1 MRTKTCVRVLWA
13 CLIIALVAG
22 CGPGANVRR
31 LAVREGYTSASVIAA
46 FEVRYDL
53 AKSRVPAGKVVIDGD
68 ERVFSTLSQA
78 VAVAPDDALIL
89 VGAGRYD
96 DAVVVGGKRLQIKG
110 EGPDKTIVM
119 ARETALYLSRSDV
132 AVSGI
137 RFVSLSVGADVSVTA
152 VSESRAR
159 LEDCRFEGGTGP
171 GVLVAGKTTRVSL
184 TGNVITG
191 NMGGGLR
198 VQGGSLKLLR
208 NAIVR
213 NAVGGIVI
221 SPSHPGAIA
230 SLSLWHDTVLD
241 NWSGRRCVSFARSG
255 MVPVTPLE
263 NYRIEGAIINSGGL
277 GEVFSEEYYGTV
289 KQTGRNFVSASPL
302 PAPDFFVNPDAN
314 DYRPRGAIVK
324 DELGIELGAFPSAVG
339 MAEVR
344 KIFNNALVSEK
355 LRLAYVTSLFL
366 PAAERAEV
374 HVRIQGVL
382 SGWVG
387 DFLKYKRLGT
397 RLFAALGLAQVAP
410 EHWRLEV
417 ILAKFLDGFVER
429 YTYAL
434 KPLNFFPDNPEFGKR
449 IENYLQGRTSFI
461 PRFVVTGEER
471 GQAYVLS
478 GRVIKPL
485 VTLDTQRYF
494 EVPKSVNN
502 PYHEK
507 VKDAAG
513 MLESRVVEQQ
523 KKIDDIDFTLNNPH
537 FTHAQKNTRY
547 RKNLEKK
554 KVKLEEAK
562 VKLQVQLKELTDQLA
577 ASKPVFDLTVKGHIT
592 EAEVRGSIFAT
603 LVLAPAGDIMMDTTE
618 ALSFRHIRLDVA
630 PLPEYGYEGA
640 SIVPAEIEPEEQ
652 AARSI
657 AEKMLRSLIQTETA
671 ELHRLLE
678 LYRQG
683 VIDNDAEDK
692 LVELLILNADLYRK
706 ALAAQS
712 EYEALRREM
721 DKKIDPLQVRVG
733 YDEQRGVGKQGVTVT
748 VHYEDVEARGRRL
761 DELETLYKPYWELN
775 LLVDNF
781 LKTRYGINQKLFFE
795 TRTIFEGMVGSNK
808 GTQ

>member
-1 MRTKTCVRVLWA
+1 M
-13 CLIIALVAG
+13 
-22 CGPGANVRR
+22 
-31 LAVREGYTSASVIAA
+31 
-46 FEVRYDL
+46 
-53 AKSRVPAGKVVIDGD
+53 PAGKVVIDGD
-68 ERVFSTLSQA
+68 ERRFATLSQA
-78 VAVAPDDALIL
+78 VAEAPDDAVIL
-89 VGAGRYD
+89 VGAGHYE
-96 DAVVVGGKRLQIKG
+96 DAVVVGGKRLHIVGQ
-110 EGPDKTIVM
+110 GPDKTVVI
-119 ARETALYLSRSDV
+119 ARETALYISRSDV

-171 GVLVAGKTTRVSL
+171 GLLVAGKTTRVSL

-198 VQGGSLKLLR
+198 IQGGSLKLLR

-213 NAVGGIVI
+213 NAVGGIVMA
-221 SPSHPGAIA
+221 PSHPGAVA
-230 SLSLWHDTVLD
+230 SLSLWHDTILD

-255 MVPVTPLE
+255 VVPVAPLD

-289 KQTGRNFVSASPL
+289 RQRGRNFISTSPL
-302 PAPDFFVNPDAN
+302 PAPDFFVNPDGG

-324 DELGIELGAFPSAVG
+324 DELGIELGAFPSEAG

-355 LRLAYVTSLFL
+355 LQLAYVTSLFL
-366 PAAERAEV
+366 PAKERAEV
-374 HVRIQGVL
+374 HVRIQKVL

-397 RLFAALGLAQVAP
+397 RLFAALGLARVAP

-434 KPLNFFPDNPEFGKR
+434 KPLNFFPDNPEFGQR
-449 IENYLQGRTSFI
+449 IENYLKGRTSFI

-471 GQAYVLS
+471 EQAYVLS
-478 GRVIKPL
+478 GRVTKPL
-485 VTLDTQRYF
+485 ITQESQRYF
-494 EVPKSVNN
+494 EVPRTVSN

-507 VKDAAG
+507 VKTAAG
-513 MLESRVVEQQ
+513 MLESRVIEQQ
-523 KKIDDIDFTLNNPH
+523 KKIDDIDFTLTNPH

-547 RKNLEKK
+547 RKNLQKK
-554 KVKLEEAK
+554 KEKLATGKARLEA
-562 VKLQVQLKELTDQLA
+562 QLKELTDQLVI
-577 ASKPVFDLTVKGHIT
+577 SKPVFDLTVKGHIT

-618 ALSFRHIRLDVA
+618 VLSFRHIRLDVA
-630 PLPEYGYEGA
+630 PLPEYGYGGA
-640 SIVPAEIEPEEQ
+640 SIVPAKIAPEEQ

-657 AEKMLRSLIQTETA
+657 AEKMLRSLIHIETTE
-671 ELHRLLE
+671 LRRLLE
-678 LYRQG
+678 QYRLG
-683 VIDNDAEDK
+683 TIDNDEEDK

-706 ALAAQS
+706 ALEAQA
-712 EYEALRREM
+712 EYETLRRTAGQAVE
-721 DKKIDPLQVRVG
+721 PLQVVVG
-733 YDEQRGVGKQGVTVT
+733 YDERRGVGKKGVTVD
-748 VHYEDVEARGRRL
+748 VHYEDSDAKSKRL
-761 DELETLYKPYWELN
+761 DELGSLYKPYWELN

-795 TRTIFEGMVGSNK
+795 TRTIFERMVGK
-808 GTQ
+808 KE

>member
-1 MRTKTCVRVLWA
+1 
-13 CLIIALVAG
+13 
-22 CGPGANVRR
+22 VRR
-31 LAVREGYTSASVIAA
+31 LAVREGYTSQPVITA

-53 AKSRVPAGKVVIDGD
+53 ANSKVPPGKVVIDGD
-68 ERVFSTLSQA
+68 ERVFATLSQA
-78 VAVAPDDALIL
+78 VAAAPDDATIL
-89 VGAGRYD
+89 VGAGRYE
-96 DAVVVGGKRLQIKG
+96 DAVVVGGKRLHIKG
-110 EGPDKTIVM
+110 EGPDKTIVL
-119 ARETALYLSRSDV
+119 ARETALYISRSDV
-132 AVSGI
+132 AISGI

-171 GVLVAGKTTRVSL
+171 GLLIAGKTTRVSL
-184 TGNVITG
+184 TGNVVTG
-191 NMGGGLR
+191 NMGGGVR
-198 VQGGSLKLLR
+198 IQGGSLKLLR

-213 NAVGGIVI
+213 NAVAGLVLA
-221 SPSHPGAIA
+221 PSHPGAIA

-255 MVPVTPLE
+255 VVPITPLE
-263 NYRIEGAIINSGGL
+263 NYRVEGAIINSGGL

-289 KQTGRNFVSASPL
+289 KQKGRNFVSPSPL
-302 PAPDFFVNPDAN
+302 PAPDFFVDADGG

-324 DELGIELGAFPSAVG
+324 DELGIELGAFPSEAG

-344 KIFNNALVSEK
+344 KIFNNALISEK
-355 LRLAYVTSLFL
+355 LQLAYVTSLFL
-366 PAAERAEV
+366 PAKERADV
-374 HVRIQGVL
+374 HVRIQQVL

-397 RLFAALGLAQVAP
+397 RLFAALGLARVAP

-434 KPLNFFPDNPEFGKR
+434 KPLNFFPENPEFGKR
-449 IENYLQGRTSFI
+449 IENYLKGRTSFI
-461 PRFVVTGEER
+461 PRFVVTGEDRE
-471 GQAYVLS
+471 QAYVLS

-485 VTLDTQRYF
+485 VTQDTQRYF
-494 EVPKSVNN
+494 EVPRTVSN

-507 VKDAAG
+507 VKAAAG

-523 KKIDDIDFTLNNPH
+523 KKIDDIDFTLTNPH

-547 RKNLEKK
+547 RQNLAKK
-554 KVKLEEAK
+554 KETLITAKTRLE
-562 VKLQVQLKELTDQLA
+562 VQLKELTDQLET
-577 ASKPVFDLTVKGHIT
+577 SKPIFDLVVKGQIN

-618 ALSFRHIRLDVA
+618 VLSFRHIRLDVA

-640 SIVPAEIEPEEQ
+640 SIVPAEIAPEEQ

-657 AEKMLRSLIQTETA
+657 AEKMLRSLIHTETT
-671 ELHRLLE
+671 ELRRLLE
-678 LYRQG
+678 EYRKG
-683 VIDNDAEDK
+683 TIGNDDEDK

-706 ALAAQS
+706 ALEAQT
-712 EYEALRREM
+712 EYETLRRTVGKEV
-721 DKKIDPLQVRVG
+721 DPLQVKVG
-733 YDEQRGVGKQGVTVT
+733 YDERGGVGKQGVTVS
-748 VHYEDVEARGRRL
+748 VHYEDSDAKRKRL

-795 TRTIFEGMVGSNK
+795 TRSIFERMVGK
-808 GTQ
+808 KEQ

>member
-1 MRTKTCVRVLWA
+1 MRTKTCKRVLWA
-13 CLIIALVAG
+13 CLIMALVVG
-22 CGPGANVRR
+22 CGPGVNVRR
-31 LAVREGYTSASVIAA
+31 LAVREGYTSAPVIAA

-53 AKSRVPAGKVVIDGD
+53 AKSKVPAGKIVIDGD
-68 ERVFSTLSQA
+68 ERVFATLSQA
-78 VAVAPDDALIL
+78 VAAAPDDAIIL
-89 VGAGRYD
+89 VGAGRYE
-96 DAVVVGGKRLQIKG
+96 DAVVIGGRRLQIKG
-110 EGPDKTIVM
+110 QGPDKTIVL
-119 ARETALYLSRSDV
+119 ARETALYISRSDV

-137 RFVSLSVGADVSVTA
+137 RFVSLSVGSDTSVTA

-184 TGNVITG
+184 TGNVLTG

-213 NAVGGIVI
+213 NAVGGIVMA
-221 SPSHPGAIA
+221 PAHPGAIA

-241 NWSGRRCVSFARSG
+241 NWSGHRCVSFARAG
-255 MVPVTPLE
+255 MISVAPLD
-263 NYRIEGAIINSGGL
+263 NYRIEGAILNSGGL

-289 KQTGRNFVSASPL
+289 KQVGRNFISASPL
-302 PAPDFFVNPDAN
+302 PAADFFVAPDAS

-324 DELGIELGAFPSAVG
+324 DELGIELGAFPSEVG

-355 LRLAYVTSLFL
+355 LQLAYVTSLFL

-374 HVRIQGVL
+374 HLRIQSVL

-417 ILAKFLDGFVER
+417 ILEKFLDGFVER

-434 KPLNFFPDNPEFGKR
+434 KPLNFFPDNPDFGQR
-449 IENYLQGRTSFI
+449 IESYLKGRTSFI

-485 VTLDTQRYF
+485 VTQQSQRYF
-494 EVPKSVNN
+494 EVPKSVGN

-513 MLESRVVEQQ
+513 MLESRVGEQQ
-523 KKIDDIDFTLNNPH
+523 KRIDDIDLDLNNPH
-537 FTHAQKNTRY
+537 FTHAKKNTRH
-547 RKNLEKK
+547 RQNLEKK
-554 KVKLEEAK
+554 KEKLLADQAKLE
-562 VKLQVQLKELTDQLA
+562 VQLKELTDQLA
-577 ASKPVFDLTVKGHIT
+577 DSKEVFDLKVKGHIT

-618 ALSFRHIRLDVA
+618 ALSYRHIRLDVA
-630 PLPEYGYEGA
+630 PLPEYGYAGA
-640 SIVPAEIEPEEQ
+640 SIIPAEIAPEEQ

-657 AEKMLRSLIQTETA
+657 AEKMLRSLIQKETS

-683 VIDNDAEDK
+683 TIDNDAEDK

-706 ALAAQS
+706 ALDAQA
-712 EYEALRREM
+712 EYETLRRNVGEEVE
-721 DKKIDPLQVRVG
+721 PLQVRVG
-733 YDEQRGVGKQGVTVT
+733 YDERRGVGKQGVTVT
-748 VHYEDVEARGRRL
+748 VHYEDSEARGMRL

-795 TRTIFEGMVGSNK
+795 TRTIFERLVGSK
-808 GTQ
+808 KRPQ